1 MLKTPDQDRNA
12 RLHDKLS
19 RELGP
24 EVCACF
30 SDASVIEILLN
41 ADGTLW
47 VERGGRPPSRLGSL
61 APIRAEAAL
70 ATIAA
75 AHKTTI
81 TRHNPILECELPLDG
96 SRRTAWLA
104 GGIGAALRAPQVCLA
119 AARLPGAITAARR
132 RSWQSRR
139 SRKAC
144 LGGPRPVIT
153 GHSSSASL
161 RKASGGC

>member
-1 MLKTPDQDRNA
+1 MTNNIGHAVHLKTPDQDRNA

-24 EVCACF
+24 EVCACL

-41 ADGTLW
+41 ADGTLS

-81 TRHNPILECELPLDG
+81 TRQNPILELDYRG
-96 SRRTAWLA
+96 VPSMFLFADN
-104 GGIGAALRAPQVCLA
+104 RAY
-119 AARLPGAITAARR
+119 
-132 RSWQSRR
+132 
-139 SRKAC
+139 
-144 LGGPRPVIT
+144 
-153 GHSSSASL
+153 
-161 RKASGGC
+161 